1 MGTRLILTAG
11 LCGLV
16 WLGVVGRTEA
26 AGKKV
31 DFNHDVRL
39 ILSDNC
45 FACHGPDEK
54 KRKAKLRLDT
64 EAGAK
69 ADLGKGVRA
78 VVAGKVSESALWRR
92 ITATD
97 PDSIMPPPETHK
109 KLTAQQIGVLKQW
122 IEEGGNYKGHWAF
135 EAPKRPAVPAVKQA
149 GAVRTGIDAFIL
161 AQLEARGMGLSAEA
175 DRETLIRRVTFD
187 LTGLPPTLAE
197 VESFLAD
204 KDANAYERL
213 VDRLLKSPRHGEHMA
228 RYWLDAA
235 RYGDTHG
242 LHLDNERSM
251 WPYRDW
257 VVRAFNRNL
266 PFDQFTVEQ
275 LAGDLLPNPTQEQLT
290 ASGFNRC
297 NVTTGEGGSI
307 NEELLFRYAVD
318 RTETTAAVWM
328 GLTAG
333 CAVCHDHKFD
343 PISTKEFYSLYSFFN
358 SAADPAMDGN
368 SLTTP
373 PILKLA
379 SAEQQKKLND
389 LDGRIAGIEKKIRE
403 LVAKV
408 EYTDPA
414 TLTPP
419 PGVVRSETVWVED
432 DFPAGAKVT
441 ASPGEPTQWVTADK
455 GGRVFSGKRALKR
468 SDKGIAQDFF
478 EGGPGITVV
487 SGAKI
492 FAHVFLETN
501 DLPKTVMVQFHV
513 GGNWSARA
521 VWGDEDAIDWGKK
534 GTNERKKLG
543 PLPKAGEWVKLEFA
557 ADRLGLKA
565 GTKIAGVA
573 FTQFGGTVFWD
584 KAGMS
589 AETNPVTDPTQSL
602 AAWEKENQGKNN
614 QELPV
619 EVRNI
624 FRSVKPA
631 DRKPDQTKKL
641 RDYYLEN
648 VCATTR
654 PAFEGLRKELGPVK
668 AERDALDKTI
678 PATFI
683 YRDMEKQRE
692 SFVMIRGQYNK
703 PGERVYPNVPAILPP
718 LPKGDTTNR
727 LSLARWLVEPQHPLT
742 ARVAVNRFWQQF
754 FGLGIVK
761 TANDFGA
768 QGEPPSH
775 PELLDWLA
783 TTFQQEGWDVRRLV
797 KQIVMSGVYRQSSQ
811 VTPALLA
818 ADPENRW
825 LARAPRFRL
834 DAEVIRDNALFVSG
848 LMNHTLGG
856 KGVRP
861 YQPEN
866 IWEPV
871 AYSGSNTRVYKQDA
885 GDALYRRSLYTFW
898 KRTAPPPNMTTFD
911 APSRESFC
919 VRRERSNTPLQAL
932 VLMND
937 VQHFEAAR
945 AFAQR
950 LLKEG
955 GATAGERLAWGFR
968 TATARKPTAIEQ
980 GILNDSL
987 AVQLAKF
994 KTDAEAAKQVITVGD
1009 SKPAA
1014 DLNPAELAAYT
1025 LVANLILNLD
1035 EALTKN

>member
-1 MGTRLILTAG
+1 MRAG
-11 LCGLV
+11 
-16 WLGVVGRTEA
+16 A
-26 AGKKV
+26 ATSKKV
-31 DFNHDVRL
+31 DFNHDVRP
-39 ILSDNC
+39 ILSDTC

-64 EAGAK
+64 PEGST
-69 ADLGKGVRA
+69 ADIGKGVRA
-78 VVAGKVSESALWRR
+78 IVPGKIAESALWKR
-92 ITATD
+92 INATN
-97 PDSIMPPPETHK
+97 PDDVMPPPETHK
-109 KLTAQQIGVLKQW
+109 KLTARQIAVLKQW
-122 IEEGGNYKGHWAF
+122 IEEGGNYQSHWAF
-135 EAPKRPAVPAVKQA
+135 EVPKRSAVPTIADAA
-149 GAVRTGIDAFIL
+149 GARVRTPVDAFIL
-161 AQLEARGMGLSAEA
+161 AKQAARGLTLSPEA
-175 DRETLIRRVTFD
+175 DKEILIRRVMFD

-197 VESFLAD
+197 VEAFLAD
-204 KDANAYERL
+204 KDASAYER
-213 VDRLLKSPRHGEHMA
+213 VVTRLLESPRYGEHMA

-257 VVRAFNRNL
+257 VVKAFNRNM

-275 LAGDLLPNPTQEQLT
+275 LAGDLLPKPTQEQLV

-368 SLTTP
+368 ALTTP

-379 SAEQQKKLND
+379 TVEQQKKLD
-389 LDGRIAGIEKKIRE
+389 ELDAKTNAIDKQLREIATK
-403 LVAKV
+403 LD
-408 EYTDPA
+408 YTDPA

-419 PGVVRSETVWVED
+419 PAPQRSETVWLDD

-441 ASPGEPTQWVTADK
+441 ASPGEPTKWVTAADK

-468 SDKGIAQDFF
+468 SELMIGQDFF
-478 EGGPGITVV
+478 EGGPAITVPA
-487 SGAKI
+487 GAKI

-501 DLPKTVMVQFHV
+501 DVPSTVMLQFHV
-513 GGNWSARA
+513 GGQWSHRA
-521 VWGDEDAIDWGKK
+521 VWGDQDAIDWGKK
-534 GTNERKKLG
+534 GSNERKSMG
-543 PLPKAGEWVKLEFA
+543 ALPKAGEWVKLEFS
-557 ADRLGLKA
+557 ADSLGLKA
-565 GTKIAGVA
+565 GTKINGVA
-573 FTQFGGTVFWD
+573 FTQFGGTMFWD
-584 KAGMS
+584 KVGLA
-589 AETNPVTDPTQSL
+589 AETNPATDPTQSL
-602 AAWEKENQGKNN
+602 AAWEKENQGSNK
-614 QELPV
+614 QEFPA
-619 EVRNI
+619 EIRNI
-624 FRSVKPA
+624 FRSVKVA
-631 DRKPDQTKKL
+631 DRNAEQKKKL
-641 RDYYLEN
+641 REYYVEN

-654 PAFEGLRKELGPVK
+654 PAFDTLRKELAPLK
-668 AERDALDKTI
+668 AERDALDKAI

-683 YRDMEKQRE
+683 YRDIEKPRE

-703 PGERVYPNVPAILPP
+703 PGERVFPGTPAIFPP
-718 LPKGDTTNR
+718 LPKGDATNR
-727 LSLARWLVEPQHPLT
+727 LALARWLVDPQHPLT

-754 FGLGIVK
+754 FGVGIVK
-761 TANDFGA
+761 TANDFGS
-768 QGEPPSH
+768 QGEPPTH

-783 TTFQQEGWDVRRLV
+783 TTFQQDGWDVRKLV
-797 KQIVMSGVYRQSSQ
+797 KLFVLSSTYRQSSQ
-811 VTPALLA
+811 VTPAALA

-848 LMNHTLGG
+848 LMSHTIGG

-871 AYSGSNTRVYKQDA
+871 AYSGSNTRVYKQDS

-911 APSRESFC
+911 APSRESSC

-937 VQHFEAAR
+937 IQHFEAAR

-955 GATAGERLAWGFR
+955 GATPAARLAWGFR
-968 TATARKPTAIEQ
+968 TATARTPSAAEQ
-980 GILNDSL
+980 AILNDSL
-987 AVQLAKF
+987 AAQLTRFKADPEGAKL
-994 KTDAEAAKQVITVGD
+994 AIAVGE
-1009 SKPAA
+1009 SKPPV
-1014 DLNPAELAAYT
+1014 DLNPSELAAYT
-1025 LVANLILNLD
+1025 MAASLILNLD
-1035 EALTKN
+1035 EVLAKN